1 MKPTKKII
9 IIAGIT
15 VLVVGVIIAG
25 ILIWRGVVGSNSNGL
40 RPDYKTA
47 LPSGTSIEKLGGWER
62 VSPPDKDPVFAFT
75 DKIGEVSI
83 TVSEQPL
90 PSSFKSDTNG
100 KVAELAK
107 AYSATTILDAKG
119 TKVYIGTSAK
129 GPQST
134 IFTKN
139 ELLILIK
146 SQAKI
151 NDDAWITYIN
161 SLK

>member
-1 MKPTKKII
+1 MKPTKKI
-9 IIAGIT
+9 
-15 VLVVGVIIAG
+15 VIIAAVTAVVIG
-25 ILIWRGVVGSNSNGL
+25 ASVAGLLIWRGADNADITGL

-62 VSPPDKDPVFAFT
+62 VSPPEKDPVFAFT

-90 PSSFKSDTNG
+90 PNSFKADVGG
-100 KVAELAK
+100 KISELAK
-107 AYSATTILDAKG
+107 TYNATNILDANG

-139 ELLILIK
+139 DLLILIK

-151 NDDAWITYIN
+151 DDKAWIAYIN

>member
-9 IIAGIT
+9 IIAST
-15 VLVVGVIIAG
+15 AVVIIGVIVASL
-25 ILIWRGVVGSNSNGL
+25 LIWRGLADVNTGL

-62 VSPPDKDPVFAFT
+62 VSPPGKDSVFAFT
-75 DKIGEVSI
+75 DKIGDVSI

-90 PSSFKSDTNG
+90 PASFKSDVSG

-107 AYSATTILDAKG
+107 AYSATNILDAKG
-119 TKVYIGTSAK
+119 TKAYIGTSAK

-151 NDDAWITYIN
+151 SDDAWIAYIN